1 MDSFSAPLAPARP
14 SAAQQVAGP
23 RWPARP
29 CAAKEDK
36 SGQCVTQA
44 TGQAVMSE
52 RAACEQSAGLQMR
65 PSSALP
71 ASWPGS
77 NEPPARPNLISRLP
91 LPLGRAGAQ
100 GAFARLVGW
109 RPAESS
115 KPANCA
121 WSKRR
126 AQSDSGAHTSA
137 DHKSHSRSSLPQ
149 AGKLAPT
156 PLSGCARLD
165 GGTNPA
171 FASNGPARAPARSS
185 SSNSHTSDKTNRQTS
200 GRRPLAAVA
209 AAAAAARFGQDN
221 APLSSGRLMALGRR
235 APRVC
240 GPLERASESTVC
252 EQPARRRP

>member
-1 MDSFSAPLAPARP
+1 
-14 SAAQQVAGP
+14 
-23 RWPARP
+23 
-29 CAAKEDK
+29 
-36 SGQCVTQA
+36 
-44 TGQAVMSE
+44 MSE